1 MTKKEEELIDIE
13 DDIKLDDKK
22 TDDIELDDGEPE
34 QQLVLKNRIETLE
47 NRVKMLQAEMLNFRK
62 RKDEELVNK
71 LNYAKEDII
80 LDLLPVLDNFERAL
94 ALEDKENPAIVKFLD
109 GFEILYAQFM
119 ETLKKYEVQEIPA
132 LGEPFDEKV
141 HDAVLIDQEK
151 NKEEGTILE
160 VFTKGYRL
168 KDKVIRHASVKV
180 NKLK

>member
-13 DDIKLDDKK
+13 EEKK
-22 TDDIELDDGEPE
+22 IDEVEVDEGEPE
-34 QQLVLKNRIETLE
+34 QQLVLKNRVETLE

-62 RKDEELVNK
+62 RKEEEMSNR

-94 ALEDKENPAIVKFLD
+94 ALEDKNNPAIVKFLD

-119 ETLKKYEVQEIPA
+119 ETLKKYEVQEIPS
-132 LGEPFDEKV
+132 LDQEFDEKL
-141 HDAVLIDQEK
+141 HDAVLIGQEK
-151 NKEEGTILE
+151 KKKEGTILE

-180 NKLK
+180 NKLN